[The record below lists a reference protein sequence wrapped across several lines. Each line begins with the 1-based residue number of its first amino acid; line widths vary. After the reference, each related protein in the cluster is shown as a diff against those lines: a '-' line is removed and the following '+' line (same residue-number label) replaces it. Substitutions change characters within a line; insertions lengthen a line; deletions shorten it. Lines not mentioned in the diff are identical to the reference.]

1 MKYLIIIFLFFI
13 YACSSLKPE
22 GNTVAVHYNV
32 NENTPIVQYSVFH
45 KYDSLSVLYFYV
57 DASRLQYVKPIY
69 KKNFLAKFSVKI
81 QLFRTN
87 DSKEILD
94 SLTLLKSDTLHYQL
108 GGFIFDSL
116 FFKAVY
122 SGSYVLKVKF
132 TDVNRK
138 TDVETTIRI
147 NKKNYSNKQ
156 NFLVK
161 NAEGLPLGKT
171 IFSNNDSVQI
181 IVRNPSSKYLFVQYI
196 KNKYPCAVPPFVDF
210 LSEPTVFI
218 ADSIFKVK
226 VKNGR
231 TDFFSLKKEG
241 IYHYSVDTLKADGP
255 TLYRF
260 YDDFP
265 KVVSTDLMFNA
276 LRYITSNKEYENI
289 HFLRDKKNGV
299 DEFWI
304 GIAGNADRALTLI
317 KKYYTRVEE
326 ANIFFTSYQEG
337 WKTDRGMIYI
347 IYGPPNVISR
357 SDPIEAWTYGE
368 PGHQLSVTFKFS
380 KFKNLFTDEDY
391 RLNRSS
397 FYKTSW
403 YNALEPWR
411 R

>member
-1 MKYLIIIFLFFI
+1 M
-13 YACSSLKPE
+13 
-22 GNTVAVHYNV
+22 
-32 NENTPIVQYSVFH
+32 
-45 KYDSLSVLYFYV
+45 
-57 DASRLQYVKPIY
+57 
-69 KKNFLAKFSVKI
+69 
-81 QLFRTN
+81 
-87 DSKEILD
+87 
-94 SLTLLKSDTLHYQL
+94 
-108 GGFIFDSL
+108 
-116 FFKAVY
+116 
-122 SGSYVLKVKF
+122 
-132 TDVNRK
+132 
-138 TDVETTIRI
+138 
-147 NKKNYSNKQ
+147 
-156 NFLVK
+156 
-161 NAEGLPLGKT
+161 
-171 IFSNNDSVQI
+171 
-181 IVRNPSSKYLFVQYI
+181 
-196 KNKYPCAVPPFVDF
+196 
-210 LSEPTVFI
+210 
-218 ADSIFKVK
+218 
-226 VKNGR
+226 
-231 TDFFSLKKEG
+231 KKEG
-241 IYHYSVDTLKADGP
+241 IYHYSVDTLKVDGP

-368 PGHQLSVTFKFS
+368 PGHPLSITFKFS
-380 KFKNLFTDEDY
+380 KFRNLFTDEDY